1 MMRNVFRWAALAT
14 FMAACAAGT
23 ALVACAA
30 DDGKAKQ
37 NVAAKQDAATDPKKE
52 PDCVYVPT
60 PHDVTAKMLEM
71 AQVKKTDM
79 VYDPGCGDGRL
90 CVTAAKKYG
99 CKAIGFEIV
108 PTLVE
113 QAKKNAKRRN
123 VDHLV
128 SIEKKDIFKLDY
140 SQANVLTLYLLP
152 PMLEKLLPSFEKM
165 APGSRIVAH
174 DYELPGIV
182 PDEQIEMVSKE
193 DNDKHFLYSYKL
205 PLRRAAASP
214 AAPPAF

>member
-1 MMRNVFRWAALAT
+1 MIRNILRWAAMGTFAASLAL
-14 FMAACAAGT
+14 F
-23 ALVACAA
+23 ACAA

-37 NVAAKQDAATDPKKE
+37 DAAVDPDKK

-60 PHDVTAKMLEM
+60 PHDITAKMLEM
-71 AQVKKTDM
+71 AQLKKTDL

-90 CVTAAKKYG
+90 CVTAAKMYG
-99 CKAIGFEIV
+99 CKAVGFEIE

-123 VDHLV
+123 VEHLV

-140 SQANVLTLYLLP
+140 SQANVLMLYLLP
-152 PMLEKLLPSFEKM
+152 HMLERLIPSFEKM

-174 DYELPGIV
+174 DYHLPGIV
-182 PDEQIEMVSKE
+182 ADEQIEMVSKE
-193 DNDKHFLYSYKL
+193 DNTKHYLCYYKL
-205 PLRRAAASP
+205 PLKRAAAKPASSSP
-214 AAPPAF
+214 AP

>member
-1 MMRNVFRWAALAT
+1 MMRNVFRWASLAT
-14 FMAACAAGT
+14 FVASL

-30 DDGKAKQ
+30 DDSKAKQ
-37 NVAAKQDAATDPKKE
+37 GTATDPDKK

-71 AQVKKTDM
+71 AHVKKTDV

-99 CKAIGFEIV
+99 CKAIGFEIE
-108 PTLVE
+108 PSLVE

-123 VDHLV
+123 VEHLV
-128 SIEKKDIFKLDY
+128 SIQKKDIFKLDY

-152 PMLEKLLPSFEKM
+152 DMLKRLLPSFEKM

-174 DYELPGIV
+174 NYELPGIL
-182 PDEQIEMVSKE
+182 PDEQTEILSKE
-193 DNDKHFLYSYKL
+193 DNDKHTLYAYKL
-205 PLRRAAASP
+205 PLRRAAAGP
-214 AAPPAF
+214 AAASSAP